1 MTNSLLKNPKFWVVF
16 LAIGTFI
23 GCGDTN
29 TATKAIDKTAAAVEK
44 AAEPTTKSMQLIRK
58 MEEVNGGWNSLLALK
73 DVQYDYRYDDKAKG
87 LDISKEKYI
96 YCCNRPICCNGTSIG
111 RSFS

>member
-1 MTNSLLKNPKFWVVF
+1 MTNSLFKNPKLWVVF

-29 TATKAIDKTAAAVEK
+29 TATKAAEKTAAAAEK
-44 AAEPTTKSMQLIRK
+44 PAKPLSKPLQLINK

-73 DVQYDYRYDDKAKG
+73 DVQYDYRSVSYTH
-87 LDISKEKYI
+87 LTLPTI
-96 YCCNRPICCNGTSIG
+96 YSV
-111 RSFS
+111 